1 LDDFTL
7 GVEKLGDG
15 LLGLGLDL
23 YLAFSLQLAKELTLQ
38 LLERIIICRRRHCVR
53 VLVRRSFCC
62 CCGLDWLM
70 LI

>member
-1 LDDFTL
+1 MDDFTL

-38 LLERIIICRRRHCVR
+38 LLERIIICRRGHCVR
-53 VLVRRSFCC
+53 VVRRSFCC